1 MKTLLSFAS
10 IAALAVALLP
20 VTATGQGFDFPEQP
34 IFPTTPVEWEI
45 EEGYR
50 VLAPNCA
57 PYNYVAFDAVD
68 ENAEFVAPNGGTHLR
83 WHTTPGT
90 EPGCSGGTFTRITWV
105 FPWSAELSGTLA
117 QWYFLYDQPRF
128 HVEIGVGECH
138 GTLQVHLWEPP
149 DPKITLAELS
159 EGNEQGW
166 GLFEFVW
173 PDYPEGEL
181 AALEMGTLRI
191 GDEDCGQIEAMDRH
205 FLEALGLV
213 AVANEG
219 APSELPQ
226 SATLLPAYP
235 NPFNPSTT
243 VPFVLSE
250 SGSVVLTVY
259 DVLGR
264 KVATLVDEVRT
275 SGRHEVQFD
284 AEGMPSGVY
293 LVRLAAG
300 DAVRTNRIVLAK

>member
-1 MKTLLSFAS
+1 M
-10 IAALAVALLP
+10 
-20 VTATGQGFDFPEQP
+20 
-34 IFPTTPVEWEI
+34 
-45 EEGYR
+45 
-50 VLAPNCA
+50 
-57 PYNYVAFDAVD
+57 
-68 ENAEFVAPNGGTHLR
+68 
-83 WHTTPGT
+83 
-90 EPGCSGGTFTRITWV
+90 
-105 FPWSAELSGTLA
+105 
-117 QWYFLYDQPRF
+117 
-128 HVEIGVGECH
+128 
-138 GTLQVHLWEPP
+138 WEPP

-181 AALEMGTLRI
+181 AALEMVTLRI